1 MTTMQGAPPPAH
13 PLLELGR
20 AAVAALV
27 PPRCA
32 GCDAPGSWLCLECR
46 DALEPA
52 TIRAGALVV
61 RAAGAYAGPLR
72 RAVQRCKYR
81 DERALTNEL
90 GELVAALVAR
100 DLALG
105 VRIDAVVPVP
115 LHRDRVRARGYD
127 QAAMLASVV
136 AVRTGLP
143 FRTPVH
149 RIRHTRPQ
157 VDLDRAHRAANVAGA
172 FVAEAASLRGL
183 RVALV
188 DDVTT
193 TGATLTAAARAAR
206 AAGARAVRA
215 YVVAV
220 DE

>member
-1 MTTMQGAPPPAH
+1 MARQVSRAFADALIPPS
-13 PLLELGR
+13 
-20 AAVAALV
+20 
-27 PPRCA
+27 CA

-46 DALEPA
+46 DTLDPVAV
-52 TIRAGALVV
+52 RSGGLVF

-72 RAVQRCKYR
+72 QAIQRCKYR
-81 DERALTNEL
+81 GERALAREL

-105 VRIDAVVPVP
+105 VAIDALVPVP
-115 LHRDRVRARGYD
+115 LHPERIRSRGYD
-127 QAAMLASVV
+127 QAALLAAAV
-136 AVRTGLP
+136 AARTGLP
-143 FRTPVH
+143 LACALH

-157 VDLDRAHRAANVAGA
+157 VALDRAERARNVAGA
-172 FVAEAASLRGL
+172 FVSEAGSLRGL

-193 TGATLTAAARAAR
+193 TGATLSAAARAAR